1 MSSLSSSYQKSL
13 TSVQSF
19 ILKRR
24 WSGYLLAIV
33 AVGVGLGIRTILE
46 GLGSFY
52 YLPMVPAVMATAVLA
67 GRRSTALAV
76 ILSIF
81 ANVVLV
87 PRDSLLDA
95 ATNAGLFAAVA
106 WTVAE
111 ICWGLRAYQHRNREL
126 THRLARRGKML
137 DTILESV
144 PVVTLDRSGCVAFL
158 TAPASKL
165 LGASQAMAIGQP
177 FAMFVE
183 NFDLAAHPAGLA
195 CHGAAEQVWIG
206 RRGDGRKI
214 PLSIQMGLM
223 ASESDGDHATL
234 CLTDLTQ
241 SHAADAR
248 ARELHIQLNRVWRLN
263 SLGEMAASLS
273 HELNQPLSAA
283 ATYLHASQLDV
294 RRAGL
299 IGESADR
306 TIELAKAQ
314 LLRAGEII
322 RRMRE
327 LLAHE
332 TRSLGVERVASMV
345 ADLGGVLSMIEL
357 ATGVSI
363 EIRVD
368 DLNDRVQAERIQF
381 QQAIVN
387 LVRNAVEALADQ
399 PDQRVVIIGEPV
411 SAEAYE
417 VRVEDSGMGVPAD
430 EMDTIFRPM
439 ITTKTGGMGL
449 GLSVT
454 RTIVESHGGVL
465 KVGTSDLGGAAFSFE
480 LIRARE
486 LEDT

>member
-1 MSSLSSSYQKSL
+1 
-13 TSVQSF
+13 
-19 ILKRR
+19 
-24 WSGYLLAIV
+24 
-33 AVGVGLGIRTILE
+33 
-46 GLGSFY
+46 
-52 YLPMVPAVMATAVLA
+52 
-67 GRRSTALAV
+67 
-76 ILSIF
+76 
-81 ANVVLV
+81 
-87 PRDSLLDA
+87 
-95 ATNAGLFAAVA
+95 
-106 WTVAE
+106 
-111 ICWGLRAYQHRNREL
+111 
-126 THRLARRGKML
+126 ML

-144 PVVTLDRSGCVAFL
+144 PVVMLDRSGSIGFL
-158 TAPASKL
+158 TAPACTL

-177 FAMFVE
+177 FTMFVE
-183 NFDLAAHPAGLA
+183 NFDPAVASAGRP
-195 CHGAAEQVWIG
+195 GDGVEQVWIG

-223 ASESDGDHATL
+223 PEEADGDHATL

-248 ARELHIQLNRVWRLN
+248 ARELHSQLNRVWRLN
-263 SLGEMAASLS
+263 SLGEMAASLA

-283 ATYLHASQLDV
+283 TTYLHASQLDV

-345 ADLGGVLSMIEL
+345 ADMGGVFAMIER
-357 ATGVSI
+357 AGGVSI

-368 DLNDRVQAERIQF
+368 DLDDRVRAERIQF
-381 QQAIVN
+381 QQALVN
-387 LVRNAVEALADQ
+387 LVRNAVEALAGQ
-399 PDQRVVIIGEPV
+399 PDQRVLISGYPV
-411 SAEAYE
+411 SDDAYE
-417 VRVEDSGMGVPAD
+417 VRVEDSGMGIPAD

-439 ITTKTGGMGL
+439 MTTKSSGMGL

-465 KVGTSDLGGAAFSFE
+465 KVETSDLGGAAFSFQ
-480 LIRARE
+480 LIREPDLDDA
-486 LEDT
+486 